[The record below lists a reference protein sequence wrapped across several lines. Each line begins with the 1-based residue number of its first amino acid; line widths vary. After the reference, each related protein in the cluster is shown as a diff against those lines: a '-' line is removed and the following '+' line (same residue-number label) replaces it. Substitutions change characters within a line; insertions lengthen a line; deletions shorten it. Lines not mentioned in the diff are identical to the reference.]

1 MPEEKYKLTVAVDIV
16 LFTIKDGDLKVL
28 LIKRRN
34 DPFKEM
40 WAIPGGRVEQDESLK
55 DAAERELF
63 EEVNVKVDYL
73 EQLYSFGD
81 PERDPRGR
89 VISVTY
95 YALVSYDNLKPM
107 AASDAKEARWHSMF
121 KLPELAFDHKQILE
135 YALQRLRY
143 KLGYTTVG
151 FQLLPEKFTLT
162 ELQSLYEIILAKALD
177 KRNFRKKIFSLDII
191 KPTSEIKK
199 DGAHRPA
206 KLYLFKNKQLVFGRD
221 IV

>member
-1 MPEEKYKLTVAVDIV
+1 MSEEKYRLTVAVDIV
-16 LFTIKDGDLKVL
+16 LFTIKDDDLKVL
-28 LIKRRN
+28 LIKRKN
-34 DPFKEM
+34 EPFKEM
-40 WAIPGGRVEQDESLK
+40 WAIPGGRVEQNESLK
-55 DAAERELF
+55 QAAERELF

-95 YALVSYDNLKPM
+95 YALVSHDNLKPL
-107 AASDAKEARWHSMF
+107 AASDAKEAKWHSMF

-135 YALQRLRY
+135 YALQRLQY

-162 ELQSLYEIILAKALD
+162 ELQSLYEIILAKPLD

-191 KPTSEIKK
+191 TPTSEIKK

-206 KLYLFKNKQLVFGRD
+206 KLYTFKNKHMVFGRD